1 MVLTVWL
8 FLALLSVGEGTSEW
22 EKGRDVHGGVI
33 RRYSSVTVVTC
44 TSRDGNL
51 SIRLSGEL
59 SWRRATISVLPRL
72 ATLGAL
78 QRYIYHQIGP
88 SGT

>member
-33 RRYSSVTVVTC
+33 RSYSSVTAVIQVSC
-44 TSRDGNL
+44 FVHASYVARGPA
-51 SIRLSGEL
+51 
-59 SWRRATISVLPRL
+59 RATVC
-72 ATLGAL
+72 
-78 QRYIYHQIGP
+78 
-88 SGT
+88 

>member
-33 RRYSSVTVVTC
+33 RSYSSPTGVIQV
-44 TSRDGNL
+44 
-51 SIRLSGEL
+51 
-59 SWRRATISVLPRL
+59 
-72 ATLGAL
+72 
-78 QRYIYHQIGP
+78 YIVFCSY
-88 SGT
+88 

>member
-33 RRYSSVTVVTC
+33 RNYSSPTGVIQVSCFVHASC
-44 TSRDGNL
+44 VARGPA
-51 SIRLSGEL
+51 
-59 SWRRATISVLPRL
+59 RAPVC
-72 ATLGAL
+72 
-78 QRYIYHQIGP
+78 
-88 SGT
+88 